1 MNWKKVVT
9 LGMAALTLVAFTAG
23 CGSDTNKADTQ
34 TLPKKI
40 VIGLDDNYPPMGFRD
55 EKGNLVGFDID
66 MAKEAAKRA
75 GMEVEFKPIDWDSK
89 EAELKSKHIDVLWN
103 GLTVTEERKQN
114 MAFTKPYLKDKQ
126 IIVVRKDSPINSKEQ
141 LEGKIVGTQ
150 QGSTGETVM
159 EKDPFTKKIKEVK
172 KYGDYVNAFMD
183 LKLGRIDAMVVDG
196 IVGNYT
202 MSKEPGEF
210 RAVTG
215 SDYGSEDNA
224 IGLRKEDTALREKLN
239 SILGDMMKDGTA
251 DKLAE
256 KWFGTSSLLDK
267 DAYK

>member
-34 TLPKKI
+34 ALPKKI

-172 KYGDYVNAFMD
+172 KYEWF
-183 LKLGRIDAMVVDG
+183 IVD
-196 IVGNYT
+196 
-202 MSKEPGEF
+202 K
-210 RAVTG
+210 
-215 SDYGSEDNA
+215 
-224 IGLRKEDTALREKLN
+224 
-239 SILGDMMKDGTA
+239 
-251 DKLAE
+251 
-256 KWFGTSSLLDK
+256 
-267 DAYK
+267 